1 MESSDMADAGAD
13 QTGGAKQKFPRR
25 RVRTQLS
32 IDERKFLLAVQ
43 RGDMKATKRLI
54 EMELVDKN
62 CVDPMGRTALV
73 LAIINEDLPMV
84 KLLISQ
90 GVEAQDAL
98 LHAISE
104 EFVEAVEL
112 LLDHE
117 EAIVAEGREHS
128 WEALPPESRSFSSD
142 MTPLILAAQLDRFEV
157 VRMLLDRGATIP
169 TPHDVRCECCEC
181 VTSRTR
187 DTVHHSRSRM
197 NAFRAL
203 ASPSLMCLTAKDPI
217 LTAFLLSWELRR
229 LSYVEHEFRKEYQEL
244 KHKCKVFATALLD
257 HTRSSRELEIILN
270 YDPEEPA
277 IHTQGRMHLKRL
289 KLAVKL
295 HQKEFVTHPNV
306 QQLLASIWYEGLPG
320 FRCKSMFLQVLET
333 LRIAFS
339 FPILS
344 LLYIVAPTS
353 SYGQRMKL
361 PFIKFICHSAS
372 YFTFLGLLYWAS
384 QMKVNDEKG
393 QTQEFNYSKRTTL
406 PQLPEY
412 FIFAWLCGMI
422 KLEVRRIL
430 AEENVK
436 EYIKDM
442 WKVMD
447 LGTNCLYIVVVM
459 LRVLA
464 YKEYWSRIS
473 HSTKKTQCWDP
484 RVDAMVLSECLLA
497 VANIFSSL
505 RMIYIFSVSP
515 YLGPM
520 QVSLSR
526 MVTDMVK
533 FFLLIVLVLFAFSC
547 GLNQLLWYYADEER
561 VKCCESSK
569 ITETYCNLTA
579 IKIYGDYENDTCNS
593 NCELK
598 ITPPPQDD
606 GCEIRMRFSNL
617 FETIQTLFWTVF
629 GVIDMNQFNLSNIES
644 FTKFSAKTI
653 LGTYA
658 VITNIVLLNLL
669 IAMLNNSYQIIS
681 CKEDVE
687 WKFARSK
694 LWISYFDD
702 KCTLPPPFN
711 IFPTSKFLL
720 RLFRLSKCCLRGS
733 SGLASRCCSC
743 DNTPSA
749 PSDSHEVKM
758 ELLKEQESNYEVMR
772 HLVRRYIM
780 MTQQGAERG
789 SINEDDINELKQDI
803 SAFRCEL
810 IDILQQSGYSVN
822 AYCNAGLGGRKTRQ
836 RERRMMKDLDVIPT
850 RESLIGLWAD
860 QPAHLQQVLVSA
872 TAPVLAPS
880 TRPVTS
886 VGSAAMA
893 ALKKKR
899 KRFFTTSKKNREISR
914 VGSLPVRNY
923 PTKMESLTRVQ
934 SVRDRDGFTTQSS
947 TEEI

>member
-1 MESSDMADAGAD
+1 
-13 QTGGAKQKFPRR
+13 
-25 RVRTQLS
+25 
-32 IDERKFLLAVQ
+32 
-43 RGDMKATKRLI
+43 
-54 EMELVDKN
+54 MELVDKN

-169 TPHDVRCECCEC
+169 TPHDVRRVQNVCECCEC

-229 LSYVEHEFRKEYQEL
+229 LSYVEHEFRKEYQYLVSHGVLFQEL

-339 FPILS
+339 FPVLS

-464 YKEYWSRIS
+464 YKE
-473 HSTKKTQCWDP
+473 
-484 RVDAMVLSECLLA
+484 
-497 VANIFSSL
+497 
-505 RMIYIFSVSP
+505 P

-579 IKIYGDYENDTCNS
+579 IKIYGDYENDT
-593 NCELK
+593 
-598 ITPPPQDD
+598 
-606 GCEIRMRFSNL
+606 L

-749 PSDSHEVKM
+749 PGDSHEVKM
-758 ELLKEQESNYEVMR
+758 KVMR